1 MNIYKN
7 FLSKKEFKQLEDRI
21 MGDNMPWY
29 YNDSVVSTKDDY
41 FQLVYAFVLPGG
53 KINCEDFIMNLLK
66 PFVKKLN
73 IKNFFKVKANLLTKT
88 NKIIEHGMH
97 IDDDNH
103 TKGKTGIFYLNTC
116 NGYTKLEDGTKIKS
130 EKNKYVEFDCN
141 LKHTGSSCTDQK
153 RRVVINFNY

>member
-1 MNIYKN
+1 MSN
-7 FLSKKEFKQLEDRI
+7 
-21 MGDNMPWY
+21 NMPWY
-29 YNDSVVSTKDDY
+29 YSDSVVSTKDDY
-41 FQLVYAFVLPGG
+41 FQLAYAFVLPGG

-73 IKNFFKVKANLLTKT
+73 IKKFFKVKANLLTRT

-97 IDDDNH
+97 IDDGNH

>member
-7 FLSKKEFKQLEDRI
+7 FLSKNEFKELEDRV

-29 YNDSVVSTKDDY
+29 FNDSVVLKKDDY
-41 FQLVYAFVLPGG
+41 FQLVYVFVKPGG
-53 KINCEDFIMNLLK
+53 EINCEDFIMDLLK

-73 IKNFFKVKANLLTKT
+73 IKKFFKVKANLLTRT

-97 IDDDNH
+97 IDDDRH
-103 TKGKTGIFYLNTC
+103 TRGKTGIFYLNTC
-116 NGYTKLEDGTKIKS
+116 DGYTKLEDGTKIKS

-141 LKHTGSSCTDQK
+141 IKHTGSSCTNKK
-153 RRVVINFNY
+153 RRVVINLNY